1 MIYALG
7 AFYGFHLGHK
17 QLLIRAKQRADFETT
32 GWGVFTFDGHPQQL
46 FNKEGFKLL
55 FTPEERDI
63 LVKSLSIPEIEKI
76 PFTHTFAEQTP
87 DEFINLIS
95 ARKKIHGLVVGE
107 NFLFGRGRSGNPE
120 MLAAMCLNRNWSL
133 DVVPSYKINGVTV
146 SSTAIR
152 EAILRGRIDIASEML
167 GHPFII
173 QSKIVK
179 GDSRGR
185 TLGYPTANMYVK
197 TGKVY
202 PARGSYT
209 SIVFLGGKWY
219 PAALN
224 IGYNP
229 TFEGIRALRC
239 EVHISEFS
247 GDLYGQTL
255 TLFIIKRNRDEIR
268 FPDVLSLKNQ
278 LEKDIKHT
286 NTSANTYIREN
297 KQILSN
303 FEQILL

>member
-7 AFYGFHLGHK
+7 AFDGFHLGHR
-17 QLLIRAKQRADFETT
+17 QLLIKAKQRAKSASV
-32 GWGVFTFDGHPQQL
+32 GWGVFTFDGHPQQI

-55 FTPEERDI
+55 FTPEERDL
-63 LVKSLSIPEIEKI
+63 LVKFLSIPEIEKI
-76 PFTHTFAEQTP
+76 PFTHSFAELTP
-87 DEFINLIS
+87 EEFINMIS
-95 ARKKIHGLVVGE
+95 ARKKIDGLVVGE
-107 NFLFGRGRSGNPE
+107 NFLFGRGRSGNPK
-120 MLAAMCLNRNWSL
+120 MLAAMCADRNWSL
-133 DVVPSYKINGVTV
+133 DVVPSYKMNGATV

-152 EAILRGRIDIASEML
+152 EAVLRGRTDTASEML

-179 GDSRGR
+179 GDARGR
-185 TLGYPTANMYVK
+185 TLGYPTANMSVK

-209 SIVFLGGKWY
+209 SIVPVDGKWH

-239 EVHISEFS
+239 EVHIADFS
-247 GDLYGQTL
+247 GDLYGKNL
-255 TLFIIKRNRDEIR
+255 TVFIVKRNRDEIK
-268 FPDVLSLKNQ
+268 FSDMQCLKTQ

-286 NTSANTYIREN
+286 VACANVYIEKNR
-297 KQILSN
+297 QLLSN
-303 FEQILL
+303 FE